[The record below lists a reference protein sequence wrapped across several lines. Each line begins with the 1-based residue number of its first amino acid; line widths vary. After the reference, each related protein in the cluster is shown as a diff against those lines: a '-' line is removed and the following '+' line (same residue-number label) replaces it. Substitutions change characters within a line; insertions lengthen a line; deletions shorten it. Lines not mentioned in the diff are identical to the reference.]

1 MYHKGGAGTNKL
13 EEIKEMLAQSNGI
26 ITASQVTEA
35 DIPRY
40 YLKKL
45 VDLKLLT
52 MVDRG
57 IYIKPEMLE
66 DEMYILQYKY
76 GRGIFSY
83 ETALFIHGLTDRTP
97 MKFTMTFPYGYHV
110 NSLKKENVKIKKTI
124 KELYEFGLI
133 DGVSPYGNP
142 IRLYDVERTLCDI
155 VKGNNT
161 CDIQLVN
168 QAMKQYARMPGKNVT
183 KLFDYAEKIRVKPKV
198 LNYMEILL

>member
-1 MYHKGGAGTNKL
+1 MNKL
-13 EEIKEMLAQSNGI
+13 NEIYKMLAQSKGT
-26 ITASQVTEA
+26 ITASQVTETN
-35 DIPRY
+35 IPRL

-45 VDLKLLT
+45 VDDELLT
-52 MVDRG
+52 RIDRG

-66 DEMYILQYKY
+66 DEMYVLQYKY
-76 GRGIFSY
+76 GRGIFSH

-97 MKFTMTFPYGYHV
+97 MKFTMTFPYGYHAE
-110 NSLKKENVKIKKTI
+110 SLKSENVKIKKTI
-124 KELYEFGLI
+124 KELYELGLI
-133 DGVSPYGNP
+133 NGVSPYGNP

-161 CDIQLVN
+161 CDIQVVN

-198 LNYMEILL
+198 LNYMEVLL

>member
-1 MYHKGGAGTNKL
+1 MNKL

-40 YLKKL
+40 YLKRL

-52 MVDRG
+52 VIDRG

-76 GRGIFSY
+76 GRGIFSH

-97 MKFTMTFPYGYHV
+97 MRFTMTFPYGYHV

-124 KELYEFGLI
+124 KELYELGLI

-155 VKGNNT
+155 VKGNNA
-161 CDIQLVN
+161 CDIQIVN

-198 LNYMEILL
+198 LNYMEVLL